1 MTRCASMLL
10 LVLFALGGCKSVEG
24 LLLEPK
30 PDDPVDGMNGLER
43 AGPSVN
49 MDWGPGQANL
59 LTEHIALKEQVK
71 KLQDQVADLTRQNQ
85 IQAGQLGSETKTRE
99 NEQHLRQQS
108 EAYTQTL
115 QRRIRELESKVI
127 MTMLEK
133 TKLEQTI
140 LVSDIAKMQR
150 RMEDVSMPAEAAA
163 PAPGDR

>member
-1 MTRCASMLL
+1 M
-10 LVLFALGGCKSVEG
+10 
-24 LLLEPK
+24 
-30 PDDPVDGMNGLER
+30 
-43 AGPSVN
+43 
-49 MDWGPGQANL
+49 
-59 LTEHIALKEQVK
+59 ALKEQVK
-71 KLQDQVADLTRQNQ
+71 KLQDQVDDLTRQNQ
-85 IQAGQLGSETKTRE
+85 TYAAQLGSETKTRE
-99 NEQHLRQQS
+99 SEQHLRQQS

-150 RMEDVSMPAEAAA
+150 RMEDAAAPAEAAA